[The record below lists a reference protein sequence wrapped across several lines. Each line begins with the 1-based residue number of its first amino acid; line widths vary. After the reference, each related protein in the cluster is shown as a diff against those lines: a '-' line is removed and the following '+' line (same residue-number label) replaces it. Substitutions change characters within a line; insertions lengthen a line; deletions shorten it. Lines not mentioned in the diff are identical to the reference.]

1 MSASYV
7 ISIAEA
13 QALIAAQEVTILDMR
28 DHRSFRAGHIDGARV
43 LHDGLE
49 QALVDAY
56 EVDKPILIYC
66 FRGIQSKE
74 KAEHFERLGF
84 NRVYS
89 LEGGFTAWPRDEP
102 SPFQKER
109 VAT

>member
-1 MSASYV
+1 MSACYV
-7 ISIAEA
+7 MSIAEA
-13 QALIAAQEVTILDMR
+13 QALIATQEVAILDMR
-28 DHRSFRAGHIDGARV
+28 DQRSFRAGHIEGARV

-56 EVDKPILIYC
+56 EIEKPILIYC

-84 NRVYS
+84 KRVYS
-89 LEGGFTAWPRDEP
+89 LEGGFTAWPREQP
-102 SPFQKER
+102 SPFQER
-109 VAT
+109 

>member
-13 QALIAAQEVTILDMR
+13 KALIASQPVTILDLR
-28 DHRSFRAGHIDGARV
+28 DHRSFRAGHIEGARL

-49 QALVDAY
+49 QALIEAY

-66 FRGIQSKE
+66 FRGIKSKE

-84 NRVYS
+84 ERVYS
-89 LEGGFTAWPRDEP
+89 LEGGFTAWPREQP
-102 SPFQKER
+102 SPFQTTR
-109 VAT
+109 AD